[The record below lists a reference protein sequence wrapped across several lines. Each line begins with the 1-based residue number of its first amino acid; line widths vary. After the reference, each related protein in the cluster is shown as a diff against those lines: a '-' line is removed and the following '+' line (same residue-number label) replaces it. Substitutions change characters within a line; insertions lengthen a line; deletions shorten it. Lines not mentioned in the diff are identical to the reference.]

1 MKLGH
6 GHRRSVVIL
15 WGWTALLSAFVLYPT
30 LTGRNPAYLPF
41 GIIAAAIVL
50 YTVLHP
56 SVRARRRANA
66 SDELRRRSREGG
78 STDVADEQNA
88 PSELPSARRDH

>member
-1 MKLGH
+1 M
-6 GHRRSVVIL
+6 IL

-41 GIIAAAIVL
+41 GVIAAAIVL

-56 SVRARRRANA
+56 SVRARRRENA
-66 SDELRRRSREGG
+66 LPD
-78 STDVADEQNA
+78 ADEQTDT
-88 PSELPSARRDH
+88 SELPSAVVDH